1 MGVSADRFGDTVH
14 HSPLTSMQNSDLLE
28 YLIYQQQL
36 GGGGAASAQVWL
48 QVALLV
54 CLFLAAIFRPEVV
67 RAKPLFRMACVLL
80 ALSLLVS
87 PTLNF
92 LLGYLLRLGSGSGPS
107 YNRMNGDMTVLLSF
121 PS

>member
-1 MGVSADRFGDTVH
+1 M
-14 HSPLTSMQNSDLLE
+14 PNSDLLE
-28 YLIYQQQL
+28 LLMYQQL
-36 GGGGAASAQVWL
+36 GAGSASSAQVWL
-48 QVALLV
+48 QVALMV

-92 LLGYLLRLGSGSGPS
+92 LLGYLLRAGSGPGPS
-107 YNRMNGDMTVLLSF
+107 SSRMSGEMTVLLAF
-121 PS
+121 PSVVSSVLFGLSVICGLCSL

>member
-1 MGVSADRFGDTVH
+1 MTTTHHSPLTTHHSPLTTHHSPLTTH
-14 HSPLTSMQNSDLLE
+14 HSPLTSMPNSDLLE

-36 GGGGAASAQVWL
+36 GGGGAAAAQVWL

-54 CLFLAAIFRPEVV
+54 CLFLAGIFRPEVV

-92 LLGYLLRLGSGSGPS
+92 LLGYLLRLG
-107 YNRMNGDMTVLLSF
+107 
-121 PS
+121 